1 MNEVA
6 LMQNI
11 VDSAVERAKQN
22 GAHHI
27 YTIEMRV
34 GAAAGVAAGVAPESL
49 EKAFD
54 VVKKG
59 TIADMAKLQVD
70 YVSTV
75 CYCANCDIEFQ
86 PNNSRYECPECHQP
100 YCEVRKGTELELAS
114 LDVS

>member
-11 VDSAVERAKQN
+11 VDSAVERAKQD

-34 GAAAGVAAGVAPESL
+34 GTEAGVTPESL

-70 YVSTV
+70 YVTAV
-75 CYCANCDIEFQ
+75 CYCANCKIEFQ
-86 PNNSRYECPECHQP
+86 PTDSRYECPECHQP

>member
-11 VDSAVERAKQN
+11 VNSAVERAKQD

-34 GAAAGVAAGVAPESL
+34 GTAAGVTPESL
-49 EKAFD
+49 EQAFD

-70 YVSTV
+70 YVSAV
-75 CYCANCDIEFQ
+75 CYCANCNIEFQ
-86 PNNSRYECPECHQP
+86 PSDSRYECPECHQP
-100 YCEVRKGTELELAS
+100 YCEVRKGTELELTS